1 MLFHVMS
8 VVKSQIERCAEVI
21 ELLAVSGRPLPLGAI
36 AERVEMPKS
45 ATHRMLAQLTTAGWV
60 RQDAGTGFYTLTM
73 QVTITGQL
81 FLRRTG
87 LPDIYQPLLD
97 ELAARTGAFA
107 RIAVLEGG
115 KLTWIG
121 HAQGARAGLLYEPD
135 LTVDVRLNV
144 TATGKAW
151 LACLSNE
158 DAMRL
163 IMAQGIGTPERF
175 GPKAR
180 TTVESILEELERTRA
195 RGWALTVEEAEAG
208 VVAIAAAIRDP
219 DNGAHIVGTVSV
231 AGPVAR
237 ITPDRYDGIAAAVV
251 ATAARLSPVWP
262 LRERGGLLSTAHG
275 AA

>member
-1 MLFHVMS
+1 MNA
-8 VVKSQIERCAEVI
+8 VKSQIERCVEVI
-21 ELLAVSGRPLPLGAI
+21 ELLAADGRPVPLGAI

-45 ATHRMLAQLTTAGWV
+45 ATHRLLTQLAAAGWV
-60 RQDAGTGFYTLTM
+60 RQDAGTGFYALTM
-73 QVTITGQL
+73 KVTITGQL

-87 LPDIYQPLLD
+87 LPDVYQPLLD
-97 ELAARTGAFA
+97 ELAARTAAFA

-158 DAMRL
+158 EAMRL
-163 IMAQGIGTPERF
+163 VMAQGIGTPERF

-180 TTVESILEELERTRA
+180 TTIEAILDELERTRM

-219 DNGAHIVGTVSV
+219 DRPADAVGTVSV

-237 ITPDRYDGIAAAVV
+237 ITPDRYDGIAAAVA
-251 ATAARLSPVWP
+251 ATAAQLSPVWP
-262 LRERGGLLSTAHG
+262 LRERGAHPATAQG

>member
-8 VVKSQIERCAEVI
+8 VVKSQVERCVEVI
-21 ELLAVSGRPLPLGAI
+21 ELLAASGRPVPLGAI
-36 AERVEMPKS
+36 AERVDMPKS
-45 ATHRMLAQLTTAGWV
+45 ATHRMLAQLAVAGWV
-60 RQDAGTGFYTLTM
+60 RQEAGTGFYALTM
-73 QVTITGQL
+73 KVTITGQL

-87 LPDIYQPLLD
+87 LPDVYQPLLD
-97 ELAARTGAFA
+97 DLAARTSAFA
-107 RIAVLEGG
+107 RIAVLESG

-158 DAMRL
+158 EAIRL
-163 IMAQGIGTPERF
+163 IVAQGIGTPERF

-180 TTVESILEELERTRA
+180 ATIESILEELERTRA

-219 DNGAHIVGTVSV
+219 DDATHVVGTVSV

-237 ITPDRYDGIAAAVV
+237 ITPNRYDGIAAAVM
-251 ATAARLSPVWP
+251 ATAGQLSPVWP
-262 LRERGGLLSTAHG
+262 LRERRGLPSTAHG

>member
-8 VVKSQIERCAEVI
+8 VVKSQIERCVEVI
-21 ELLAVSGRPLPLGAI
+21 ELLAASGRPVPLGAI

-45 ATHRMLAQLTTAGWV
+45 ATHRMLTQLATAGWV
-60 RQDAGTGFYTLTM
+60 RQEAGTGFYALTM
-73 QVTITGQL
+73 KVTIAGQL

-87 LPDIYQPLLD
+87 LPDVYQPLLD
-97 ELAARTGAFA
+97 ELAAKTEAFA
-107 RIAVLEGG
+107 RIAVLESG

-158 DAMRL
+158 EAIRL

-180 TTVESILEELERTRA
+180 TTIESIIEELGRTRA
-195 RGWALTVEEAEAG
+195 RGWALTLEEAEAG
-208 VVAIAAAIRDP
+208 VVAIAAAIHDP
-219 DNGAHIVGTVSV
+219 DDPDQVVGTVSV

-237 ITPDRYDGIAAAVV
+237 ITPDRYDGIAQAVMV
-251 ATAARLSPVWP
+251 TASQLSPVWP
-262 LRERGGLLSTAHG
+262 LRERVSLLSTVHG

>member
-1 MLFHVMS
+1 MTI
-8 VVKSQIERCAEVI
+8 VKSQIERCVEVI
-21 ELLAVSGRPLPLGAI
+21 ELLAASGAPVPLGSI

-45 ATHRMLAQLTTAGWV
+45 ATHRMLAQLAVAGWA
-60 RQDAGTGFYTLTM
+60 RQDADTGFYALTM
-73 QVTITGQL
+73 KMTIAGQL

-97 ELAARTGAFA
+97 ELAAETEAFA
-107 RIAVLEGG
+107 RIAVLESG

-151 LACLSNE
+151 LACLSDE
-158 DAMRL
+158 EAMRL

-180 TTVESILEELERTRA
+180 TTIGSILDELGRTRA

-219 DNGAHIVGTVSV
+219 ADTTQVVGTVSV

-237 ITPDRYDGIAAAVV
+237 ITPERYEKIARAVT
-251 ATAARLSPVWP
+251 ATARQLSPVWP
-262 LRERGGLLSTAHG
+262 LRERGGLLSTVHG

>member
-1 MLFHVMS
+1 MLFHVMNA
-8 VVKSQIERCAEVI
+8 VKSQIERCVEVI
-21 ELLAVSGRPLPLGAI
+21 ELLAASGRPLPLGAV

-45 ATHRMLAQLTTAGWV
+45 ATHRMLAQLATAGWV
-60 RQDAGTGFYTLTM
+60 RQDAGTGFYALTM
-73 QVTITGQL
+73 KVTITGQL

-87 LPDIYQPLLD
+87 LPDVYQPLLD
-97 ELAARTGAFA
+97 DLAARTAAFA

-158 DAMRL
+158 EAMRL
-163 IMAQGIGTPERF
+163 VMAQGIGTPERF
-175 GPKAR
+175 GPRAR
-180 TTVESILEELERTRA
+180 VTVEAILEELERTRA

-219 DNGAHIVGTVSV
+219 DDPSHVVGTVSV

-237 ITPDRYDGIAAAVV
+237 ITSDRYDGIAAAVT
-251 ATAARLSPVWP
+251 ATAAQLSPVWP
-262 LRERGGLLSTAHG
+262 LRDRGGHSSLAHG